1 MPTGVCGINCDAC
14 KLCLL
19 GTCSSCGPG
28 TSLEAEK
35 KLEVQQRLLGG
46 PCPILACAQMN
57 HVTYCLRDC
66 NAFPC
71 ENFSRGPYPF
81 SQGFLNMQARRR
93 REIPPA
99 FAPNRTRVQV
109 PEEFWDALQHRDPID
124 LCNLTLFSPVPDRQ
138 LMFSFL
144 HENIIVDLG
153 QRCLKRMKAGAWQAT
168 DDPLLELVTLVYLN
182 NVRQMVPVGRDI
194 VGAKDLKEA
203 HFFQGP
209 HALPLDALLTRY
221 GRDVP
226 GFRQAAEFLK
236 GQPADMADITYRLLP
251 FPRIPL
257 YYLLWEGDR
266 EFEPRMSV
274 LFDRSIEAV
283 FPADAIW
290 GLVNR
295 VTTALLTGP
304 ADTGVME

>member
-1 MPTGVCGINCDAC
+1 MATGACGINCDAC

-71 ENFSRGPYPF
+71 ENFSRGSYPF

-109 PEEFWDALQHRDPID
+109 PEEFWDALQDRDPID

-138 LMFSFL
+138 LMFCFL

-182 NVRQMVPVGRDI
+182 NVREMVPLGRDL

-257 YYLLWEGDR
+257 YYLLWEGDG

-295 VTTALLTGP
+295 VTTELLTGL
-304 ADTGVME
+304 

>member
-1 MPTGVCGINCDAC
+1 MPTGACGINCDTC

-19 GTCSSCGPG
+19 GSCSSCGPG
-28 TSLEAEK
+28 TSREAER

-46 PCPILACAQMN
+46 TCPILNCARMN
-57 HVTYCLRDC
+57 RVSYCLRDC

-81 SQGFLNMQARRR
+81 SEGFLNMQARRR

-99 FAPNRTRVQV
+99 FAPDRTQVQV
-109 PEEFWDALQHRDPID
+109 PEEFWDAVQDRDAQH
-124 LCNLTLFSPVPDRQ
+124 LCNLTLFSPVTDRQ
-138 LMFSFL
+138 IMFEFL
-144 HENIIVDLG
+144 NDNIIVDLD
-153 QRCLKRMKAGAWQAT
+153 QRCLKRVKAGTWEPT
-168 DDPLLELVTLVYLN
+168 DDPLLELVTIVYLT
-182 NVRQMVPVGRDI
+182 NVRELVPVGRDI
-194 VGAKDLKEA
+194 VGAQDLKEA

-209 HALPLDALLTRY
+209 HALPLGALLTRY
-221 GRDVP
+221 GRDIQ
-226 GFRQAAEFLK
+226 GFKAAAECLK
-236 GQPADMADITYRLLP
+236 GQPADMADVAYRLLP

-257 YYLLWEGDR
+257 YYLLWEGDE

-274 LFDRSIEAV
+274 LFDRSIETIFA
-283 FPADAIW
+283 ADAIW

-304 ADTGVME
+304 PAVRA